1 MFICD
6 KCLEAKYENEQK
18 KDEIAEKRCEICG
31 EIAWGADYQRDILIP
46 KVTEAQTAPEV
57 VEPGP
62 PFVIVPLLRGF
73 SEIKKYYQ
81 LAQKHGATICG
92 GFARYCASPVKDVAK
107 AGDVDFFPQSEESAT
122 ALLEDLKA
130 MGFVV
135 KHENHVSYT
144 LEPGKDAIGIGYL
157 PTPQVIKP
165 MIEGKIVTLGTP
177 EEILQNFDFTIVR
190 AAILNEDEVLVDCDF
205 IVDEIKRKLCLKN
218 IHCPISSTLRCCKYA
233 RKGYWMP
240 PSEALKLF
248 MEWDARGDEYK
259 IKLLELF
266 KASEKGEATEDNPF
280 GMTREQIDELEA
292 LLRID

>member
-6 KCLEAKYENEQK
+6 DCLRAKYENTPSIVGSFGK
-18 KDEIAEKRCEICG
+18 CELCG
-31 EIAWGADYQRDILIP
+31 KEGECSDIQHDILIP
-46 KVTEAQTAPEV
+46 KVTDAQTAPEV
-57 VEPGP
+57 TEPGP
-62 PFVIVPLLRGF
+62 PFVVVPLLRGF
-73 SEIKKYYQ
+73 SEIKRFFE
-81 LAQKHGATICG
+81 LAQKHNATICG
-92 GFARYCASPVKDVAK
+92 GYARYCASPVKDVAK
-107 AGDVDFFPQSEESAT
+107 AGDVDFFPQSEESAV
-122 ALLEDLKA
+122 ALLQDLVA
-130 MGFVV
+130 MGFTV

-144 LEPGKDAIGIGYL
+144 LEPGKDSKGIGHL

-165 MIEGKIVTLGTP
+165 MIEGRIVTLGTP
-177 EEILQNFDFTIVR
+177 QEILENFDFTIVR

-205 IVDEIKRKLCLKN
+205 IVDEIKRKLHLKN

-248 MEWDARGDEYK
+248 LEWDLRGDDYK

-266 KASEKGEATEDNPF
+266 KASEKGEASEDNPF